1 MDYAV
6 ANGPME
12 TTEAVPRRE
21 PVVRSAVDRLE
32 KLAAESDEL
41 VERLQSTFSPV
52 LFHVPQDGEAMRE
65 SDAIHGSDLGQA
77 LMRIAE
83 RIDISH
89 RAIREVIESAD
100 V

>member
-1 MDYAV
+1 MDYAAANEPV
-6 ANGPME
+6 A
-12 TTEAVPRRE
+12 TTAAVPRRE

-32 KLAAESDEL
+32 KLAAESGEL

-52 LFHVPQDGEAMRE
+52 LFHGPQDGEAMRE

-77 LMRIAE
+77 LMRLAE
-83 RIDISH
+83 QFDVNH
-89 RAIREVIESAD
+89 RAIRGVLESAD